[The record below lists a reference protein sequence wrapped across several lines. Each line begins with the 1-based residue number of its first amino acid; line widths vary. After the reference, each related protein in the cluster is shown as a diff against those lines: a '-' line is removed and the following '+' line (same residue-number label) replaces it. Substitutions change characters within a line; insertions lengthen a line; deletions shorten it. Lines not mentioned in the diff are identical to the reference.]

1 MKYTVKASPTDTI
14 LNIADPVV
22 TVEGTPPPPVNH
34 APVVVA
40 GIDQSIVLPINSV
53 TLTGKATDPDTGG
66 TIQAYMW
73 ERRTGSGTIE
83 APNSSTTKISGLK
96 AGTSVFRLTA
106 IDNLG
111 ASGFDDINIVVS
123 DSAVTPPPGDYGTL
137 IYSNG
142 FDTQKELDPFGNGQ
156 IGNGSLS
163 TSVKMFGTG
172 SFKSVPAN
180 VSSGIRSEV
189 QLDRAQTPTEGTLDY
204 YAMYETIFSGS
215 GHSLQAH
222 PGTSGGSASPG
233 LWHEDGQFVLVNWKG
248 GTNTKY
254 PTGFKIPRN
263 VWLHIVLQ
271 YKFGSS
277 GYLKLTIND
286 AVVLDKKG
294 IQVGDGSSMYWK
306 IGVNMWQVQNSV
318 VYYDQLKV
326 YKR

>member
-1 MKYTVKASPTDTI
+1 MKQTFQIPAGATALTI
-14 LNIADPVV
+14 ETLDPVFDV
-22 TVEGTPPPPVNH
+22 VPPPPPVNH
-34 APVVVA
+34 APVVSA

-53 TLTGKATDPDTGG
+53 ILSGKATDPDTGG

-73 ERRTGSGTIE
+73 ELRGGTGTIE
-83 APNSSTTKISGLK
+83 APNSPTTKVTGMK
-96 AGTSVFRLTA
+96 AGTSVLRLTA

-111 ASGFDDINIVVS
+111 ASGFDDINIVVN
-123 DSAVTPPPGDYGTL
+123 DSVVTPPPGDYGTL

-142 FDTQKELDPFGNGQ
+142 FDKLSDIINSHGQQGNG
-156 IGNGSLS
+156 GLS
-163 TSVKMFGTG
+163 TSIKMFGEG

-189 QLDRAQTPTEGTLDY
+189 QLDKAQTPAEGTLDY

-233 LWHEDGQFVLVNWKG
+233 LWHENGQFVLVNWKG

-254 PTGFKIPRN
+254 PTGFKIPKN

-277 GYLKLTIND
+277 GYLKMTIND
-286 AVVLDKKG
+286 TVVLDKKG

-306 IGVNMWQVQNSV
+306 IGVNMWENQSSV
-318 VYYDQLKV
+318 VYYDQLKI
-326 YKR
+326 YKK